1 MQGWRKL
8 EYQLHQ
14 LLIIKLIEQMKYIEI
29 KLSVILCLM
38 YYKQIFIN
46 QAKASAVVG
55 EKCIRLPRLLS

>member
-1 MQGWRKL
+1 
-8 EYQLHQ
+8 
-14 LLIIKLIEQMKYIEI
+14 MKYIEI